1 MIFASLPIKVPF
13 RPTYFRRVRAMNNRT
28 IRSVTLIAS
37 LVSTFLVSALG
48 GLNAQSPPEVIKV
61 DGDVQG
67 THDPSIIQDRDTW
80 YLFATTTERNPGGE
94 IPIRCSPDLHRWQRC
109 GYVLPAIPDWIQK
122 ASPKTKNL
130 WAPDISY
137 FDGLFHLYYAYSS
150 FGVNTSGIALL
161 TNKTLDQKSPQYHW
175 EDRGLVVESKATDD
189 FNAIDPN
196 LVLDAKGEAWL
207 SFGSFWSGIKMRKL
221 DRRTGK
227 LASDDTKLYSL
238 AGRARPD
245 NPPPAP
251 PGLPANWQAIEAPF
265 IVLHSDAH
273 EGNYYYLFVSFDLC
287 CRGVKSTYKTMVGRA
302 RAVTG
307 PYLDET
313 GKAML
318 EGGGSPLLVANQRW
332 LGPGGESVHLGIG
345 KDRDIIVFHA
355 YDATTGR
362 PSLQIST
369 LTWRN
374 GWPEAA
380 LDSTT
385 EPEPSS
391 PKP

>member
-1 MIFASLPIKVPF
+1 
-13 RPTYFRRVRAMNNRT
+13 
-28 IRSVTLIAS
+28 
-37 LVSTFLVSALG
+37 
-48 GLNAQSPPEVIKV
+48 
-61 DGDVQG
+61 
-67 THDPSIIQDRDTW
+67 
-80 YLFATTTERNPGGE
+80 
-94 IPIRCSPDLHRWQRC
+94 
-109 GYVLPAIPDWIQK
+109 
-122 ASPKTKNL
+122 
-130 WAPDISY
+130 
-137 FDGLFHLYYAYSS
+137 
-150 FGVNTSGIALL
+150 
-161 TNKTLDQKSPQYHW
+161 
-175 EDRGLVVESKATDD
+175 
-189 FNAIDPN
+189 
-196 LVLDAKGEAWL
+196 
-207 SFGSFWSGIKMRKL
+207 
-221 DRRTGK
+221 
-227 LASDDTKLYSL
+227 
-238 AGRARPD
+238 
-245 NPPPAP
+245 
-251 PGLPANWQAIEAPF
+251 
-265 IVLHSDAH
+265 VLHSDAH